1 MELIFLE
8 TKMRADHSFHVGC
21 ARASDEQFFISI
33 NDASEPVAFCPKH
46 VPEEHKKPKEPKKKG
61 RRSLAIEGPE
71 IKTISLREV
80 LTDPVLVALKNKLEA
95 VEEAKRQASK
105 ELSDKM
111 GERQRNAEMRR
122 KAQSERHMA
131 MSQRLAGDHAEH
143 AADIAAASAR
153 AANAAAQH
161 SMLPGAG
168 VSPAL
173 QAGGTAPAGDGGGG
187 LCGAPCHPLA

>member
-8 TKMRADHSFHVGC
+8 TKMGADHSFHVGC

-61 RRSLAIEGPE
+61 RQSLAIEGPE

-105 ELSDKM
+105 ELSDKT

-143 AADIAAASAR
+143 AAQFKAMVRIPNNYMTTAFH
-153 AANAAAQH
+153 Q
-161 SMLPGAG
+161 LLGAG
-168 VSPAL
+168 AVLFVPSRDFLLTLSSDPRFWY
-173 QAGGTAPAGDGGGG
+173 TSE
-187 LCGAPCHPLA
+187 